1 MNKTISLLIMSVLL
15 LTSAL
20 PAQEVSTVSKS
31 RKKNI
36 KNQLDYR
43 YRGGFYSFEKL
54 FNKNVTY
61 PEVLQKNC
69 IMGIVIVSFVV
80 NCDGELTDFSI
91 KNPIHPLINE
101 QLAKFFD
108 LTQGQ
113 WNTCEDEKYSRFE
126 IPIQFR
132 INDVETNMQDAVFVC
147 VTDTPGYVC
156 NDDSYYFKKAE
167 KLLEKGNGKKA
178 EKYLDILIKRDPYNI
193 EYYEM
198 KKEAISLFKK

>member
-69 IMGIVIVSFVV
+69 ITG
-80 NCDGELTDFSI
+80 
-91 KNPIHPLINE
+91 
-101 QLAKFFD
+101 
-108 LTQGQ
+108 
-113 WNTCEDEKYSRFE
+113 
-126 IPIQFR
+126 
-132 INDVETNMQDAVFVC
+132 
-147 VTDTPGYVC
+147 
-156 NDDSYYFKKAE
+156 
-167 KLLEKGNGKKA
+167 
-178 EKYLDILIKRDPYNI
+178 
-193 EYYEM
+193 
-198 KKEAISLFKK
+198 